1 MATAPEPETGVWAMR
16 AKYEKQLL
24 KDEYDLFWWAK
35 QQDTYFDWKV
45 DVTDEFDTRSEKI
58 LCALH
63 LQTMHVYKF
72 YAGAP
77 STCEELLR
85 DHVSAGMSWHAL
97 LCALASG
104 TLCMM
109 RGQ

>member
-1 MATAPEPETGVWAMR
+1 LHIAFPSSHVAGADSLILRYWWHVQRMATAPEPETGVWAMR

-63 LQTMHVYKF
+63 LQTMH
-72 YAGAP
+72 
-77 STCEELLR
+77 
-85 DHVSAGMSWHAL
+85 M
-97 LCALASG
+97 
-104 TLCMM
+104 
-109 RGQ
+109 